1 MTEKSR
7 ILWIHNTGIYELQ
20 IFSGNMC
27 MPFLVVEH
35 IELKDL
41 EDTEQ
46 LVDVDSVDV
55 VDERIELRGLQYCN
69 KPVPLA

>member
-1 MTEKSR
+1 MAEKYR
-7 ILWIHNTGIYELQ
+7 ILWIRNTVIYELQ

-27 MPFLVVEH
+27 MPSLVVEH
-35 IELKDL
+35 IELKDQ
-41 EDTEQ
+41 EDTAQ
-46 LVDVDSVDV
+46 LVDVDA